1 MSIMLSLGR
10 DSPYPSRAVVLEV
23 LSRLYVKTHENDSK
37 PMRIFRWA
45 IDIVEKLDELPINTI
60 NEFKQIIV
68 TEIHRKLTPS
78 FRSMGKK
85 TLTIPCT
92 ESSNS
97 YEILSSIFNSE
108 QWGKK
113 IYSQNQVTYIVCADP
128 IPWNNNL
135 QNQSIEEIDPLE
147 KLLQSSIKKKIIKRR
162 PRFLRGEIL
171 IEWKKKT
178 FKEING
184 NINKAGYLH
193 INFYISQS
201 QIF

>member
-1 MSIMLSLGR
+1 MPSTTLSL
-10 DSPYPSRAVVLEV
+10 SRCSTCGKEYKNSKGLA
-23 LSRLYVKTHENDSK
+23 RYKYYVQQYNQHQQE
-37 PMRIFRWA
+37 
-45 IDIVEKLDELPINTI
+45 LDELPINTI

-78 FRSMGKK
+78 FRNMGKK

-92 ESSNS
+92 EIGEKDIFSKSSNLYS
-97 YEILSSIFNSE
+97 VRRPNSME
-108 QWGKK
+108 
-113 IYSQNQVTYIVCADP
+113 
-128 IPWNNNL
+128 

>member
-1 MSIMLSLGR
+1 MPSTTLSL
-10 DSPYPSRAVVLEV
+10 SRCSTCGKEYKNSKGLTQHKY
-23 LSRLYVKTHENDSK
+23 YVQQYNQRQQE
-37 PMRIFRWA
+37 
-45 IDIVEKLDELPINTI
+45 LDELPINTI

-85 TLTIPCT
+85 TLTILCT

-128 IPWNNNL
+128 I
-135 QNQSIEEIDPLE
+135 S
-147 KLLQSSIKKKIIKRR
+147 
-162 PRFLRGEIL
+162 
-171 IEWKKKT
+171 
-178 FKEING
+178 
-184 NINKAGYLH
+184 
-193 INFYISQS
+193 
-201 QIF
+201 